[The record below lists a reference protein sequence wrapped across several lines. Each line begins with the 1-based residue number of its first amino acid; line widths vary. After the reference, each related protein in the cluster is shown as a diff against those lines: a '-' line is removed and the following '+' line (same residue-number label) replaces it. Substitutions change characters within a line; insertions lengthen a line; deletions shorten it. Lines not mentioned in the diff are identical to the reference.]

1 MLIKYVH
8 VIDTVEIFKGLR
20 LKLLFSY
27 LPGSSLRALSYIK
40 LTVLLGAC
48 FLYSKYLSHD
58 LTEYGLRR
66 ISSSN
71 GKSSSSWLKYVYEI
85 LNSIVLCTLQRFVLI
100 YFKKL
105 THDVSNLCNFYG

>member
-100 YFKKL
+100 HLKKL